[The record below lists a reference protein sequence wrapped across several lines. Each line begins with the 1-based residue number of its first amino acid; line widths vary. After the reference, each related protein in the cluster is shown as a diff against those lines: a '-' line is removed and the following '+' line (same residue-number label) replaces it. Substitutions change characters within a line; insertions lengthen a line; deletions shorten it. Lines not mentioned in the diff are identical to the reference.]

1 MRSEGWWLSV
11 GNIRWTDDSLR
22 RNLQNLPRRAHS
34 FLAQATEYQT
44 LKTETYARS
53 KARWTDRSTNARNGL
68 TAIADVADK
77 VYQIHVFHKVSYGVY
92 LEVRFGGRYAIIS
105 ETVIY
110 NGKEFQRLA
119 SKILVRIAT
128 EGV

>member
-1 MRSEGWWLSV
+1 M
-11 GNIRWTDDSLR
+11 GNIRWTNDQLQ
-22 RNLQNLPRRAHS
+22 RNLARVPQRAHA

-68 TAIADVADK
+68 TAVADVSDK
-77 VYQIHVFHKVSYGVY
+77 VYQIHVFHKVSYGIW
-92 LEVRFGGRYAIIS
+92 LETRFGGRYAIIS
-105 ETVIY
+105 ETVIV
-110 NGKEFQRLA
+110 NAKEFQRLA

-128 EGV
+128 EGA